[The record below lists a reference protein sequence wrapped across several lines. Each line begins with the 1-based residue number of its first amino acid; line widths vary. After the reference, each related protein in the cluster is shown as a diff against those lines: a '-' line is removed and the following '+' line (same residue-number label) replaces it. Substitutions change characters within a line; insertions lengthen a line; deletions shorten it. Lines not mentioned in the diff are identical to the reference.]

1 MLAGA
6 AIGRLAIVAGSGQLP
21 MRLAEAAREAGHTP
35 FVLPIIGAAD
45 QDWSGFAHADLAIA
59 DLASFAAITRR
70 EEISHAVLS
79 GGIARR
85 PGLGE
90 FRPTW
95 RMIPAVPRIFRA
107 LVSGGDDAVLRSVIG
122 LLESVGVKVVGAH
135 EVVPGLLATGGPL
148 GAVSPDAAACRDIA
162 AAARAALELGRLD
175 IGQGAI
181 SVGGRVIALEG
192 LEGTDDMLARVAR
205 LRAEGRLPAGRR
217 GVLVKLCKP
226 MQDMRAD
233 LPSIGPG
240 TVENAGR
247 AGLAGIAVEAG
258 RALVLDRDALIAA
271 ADRAGI
277 FVSGIDPADLAP

>member
-1 MLAGA
+1 MLADA

-21 MRLAEAAREAGHTP
+21 MRLAEAARDAGHTP

-45 QDWSGFAHADLAIA
+45 QDWSGFAHADLAMADIA
-59 DLASFAAITRR
+59 AFAAITRR
-70 EEISHAVLS
+70 ESITHAVLS

-85 PGLGE
+85 PGLSE

-95 RMIPAVPRIFRA
+95 RLIPAVPRILRA

-122 LLESVGVKVVGAH
+122 LLESEGIKVVGAH
-135 EVVPGLLATGGPL
+135 EVVPGLLSTEGPI
-148 GAVSPDAAACRDIA
+148 GSVRPDTADLADITA
-162 AAARAALELGRLD
+162 GARAALELGRLD
-175 IGQGAI
+175 IGQGAV

-217 GVLVKLCKP
+217 GVLVKVCKP
-226 MQDMRAD
+226 MQDLRAD

-240 TVENAGR
+240 TVENASR
-247 AGLAGIAVEAG
+247 AGLSGIAVEAG
-258 RALVLDRDALIAA
+258 RALVLDREALIAA

-277 FVSGIDPADLAP
+277 FVTGIMPGELSS